1 MWQDEKENLLSRWE
15 TKTSKLAPSLCFKA
29 RLIAKLL
36 IWKWFFILLR
46 FKPIFTRKILHQAL
60 FWKWEF
66 LKLGNGVMKS
76 YSLQWRDNG
85 KEMYKN
91 FDARAELLFY

>member
-1 MWQDEKENLLSRWE
+1 M
-15 TKTSKLAPSLCFKA
+15 
-29 RLIAKLL
+29 
-36 IWKWFFILLR
+36 R
-46 FKPIFTRKILHQAL
+46 FYLIFTREILHQAL
-60 FWKWEF
+60 VWKWEF

-76 YSLQWRDNG
+76 YSLQWCDDG